1 MKPALLIL
9 VFAMLLVGCSTID
22 DSRKYEIDKRI
33 DKQVM
38 HLQAQI
44 DEMQATV
51 TLLDYMTKGGGS
63 GLILLLTGAG
73 GYMVKRK
80 KEPSK

>member
-9 VFAMLLVGCSTID
+9 VFAIAGCSTVKKAA
-22 DSRKYEIDKRI
+22 RYEVDKRI

-51 TLLDYMTKGGGS
+51 TLLDYLTKGGGS

>member
-1 MKPALLIL
+1 MKPTLAIL

-33 DKQVM
+33 DKQVTS
-38 HLQAQI
+38 LQEQI